1 MLVCIFGLSLS
12 LPLSYQISWSF
23 IYLYSFSSFPEE
35 ITSTK
40 EPSDD
45 WKSYGMKSQMHLI
58 YVAYLTYQTVYMN
71 FRGNATCI
79 CFLVLFKY
87 TNYLCLCIHLHK
99 TTKATFFTEKNLNTT
114 KSSDGE
120 KNYAKEHPRN

>member
-1 MLVCIFGLSLS
+1 M
-12 LPLSYQISWSF
+12 
-23 IYLYSFSSFPEE
+23 YSFSSFPEE

-40 EPSDD
+40 EPPDD

-99 TTKATFFTEKNLNTT
+99 TT
-114 KSSDGE
+114 
-120 KNYAKEHPRN
+120 